1 MKGVCIAFVLVIGS
15 LLGNTQEPFSSK
27 PGAYMEGLA
36 FSKGIPDYA
45 LAELIIHGYVSQTD
59 EYARVLIRDNRT
71 GLVIQPRVFCQSDA
85 CYYWDDQMGG
95 DTIQY
100 LTPMIEIGPICL
112 FHMKRTFQED
122 IPMPVYNPKSGK
134 VLYNGKVSRPVER
147 IYLMAWNVQD
157 DIIMSYVPDICRK
170 WTGAY
175 LPENPR
181 EQDLIQITRQ
191 FNQYFLA
198 QQFNEE

>member
-1 MKGVCIAFVLVIGS
+1 MKRVCIAIVFVVGS
-15 LLGNTQEPFSSK
+15 LMGNTQEPFSSK
-27 PGAYMEGLA
+27 PGIYMRGLA
-36 FSKGIPDYA
+36 FSKGIPDYS
-45 LAELIIHGYVSQTD
+45 LADLNIQGYVSPMD

-71 GLVIQPRVFCQSDA
+71 GLVIHPRVICQSEA

-100 LTPMIEIGPICL
+100 LTPMIEMGPICL
-112 FHMKRTFQED
+112 FHMKRIFQEE

-134 VLYNGKVSRPVER
+134 VLYYGKVSRPVER
-147 IYLMAWNVQD
+147 IYLMAWNVEE
-157 DIIMSYVPDICRK
+157 DIIMPYLPDVCRK
-170 WTGAY
+170 WTDAY

-191 FNQYFLA
+191 YNQYFLS
-198 QQFNEE
+198 QQYNEE